1 MIVILSSCGDPDF
14 GQKPKKEQ
22 SPRDAIKVFSI
33 SQASK
38 VCVEYIDKYDLG
50 GGNWTGGQIL
60 SNGKQIA
67 AVSYNGRVWDR
78 HGKEIR

>member
-1 MIVILSSCGDPDF
+1 MKVKLSSCGNIDK
-14 GQKPKKEQ
+14 GQNPYKKM
-22 SPRDAIKVFSI
+22 SPSKLVTVEDLKM
-33 SQASK
+33 ASLA
-38 VCVEYIDKYDLG
+38 CLEYIKKWNLG